1 MTPPAI
7 VDPTRDPADIDRA
20 RQALEGYLAALD
32 AAERAYVV
40 ARDAV
45 RDLKVVLTTQVSPLH
60 LRDQRINARR
70 ILERLPTPEEYVTPT
85 HRYVRLANGVCAR
98 LTRQIAAEMHR
109 DGKVVEW
116 LDGMPPEQP
125 AKEVLPQG
133 RPLQGWWSPLSSS
146 SHTPSAT
153 L

>member
-1 MTPPAI
+1 MTAPTI

-32 AAERAYVV
+32 AAEKAAAA

-45 RDLKVVLTTQVSPLH
+45 RSLKVTLGGVPQLY
-60 LRDQRINARR
+60 LRDDRVRARR

-85 HRYVRLANGVCAR
+85 HRHLRLVNGAHGR
-98 LTRQIAAEMHR
+98 FTRQMAAELHR
-109 DGKVVEW
+109 DGQVAEW

-125 AKEVLPQG
+125 AKEELPQG
-133 RPLQGWWSPLSSS
+133 KPLQGWWSPLSSGR
-146 SHTPSAT
+146 HTPRAT